1 MMARRAALAAILTAL
16 TAAFTTPI
24 PRRTPVIALRAQK
37 STALELAT
45 LKKGDKLLG
54 RLASPVFE
62 GARGVKCFVDVRA
75 VRTLDG
81 DARPVNGLLR
91 MPKWR
96 RWNNATDA
104 YKTLGSNLRKAKSSG
119 EPLACYVVAARP
131 ASAQLVLS
139 PFPPKPKPP
148 RLALAD
154 LEIGDELRPARIAD
168 LTKRAAW
175 LEVPVVHGLG
185 RPGRRGA
192 RLRACLRGSRLPPGV
207 ALASAPVKA
216 AGTTRVLR
224 AGDVLDRVYVRK
236 PEPQSGRLEVG
247 LEPVDA
253 AVLAAERARAA
264 ATRRKRGDRKALAKR
279 LAVGMTFRGAVVVRR
294 ERYGAVVDF
303 GASAF
308 GLVPRG
314 DRDVDFAAVGDA
326 VDVSV
331 VAVEA
336 REGKPL
342 APRVTLELLEA
353 EAVEEVAAIA
363 VPAAPRNAAP
373 EPEDDEDDYRDVD
386 DIDDI
391 EESLGLDMY

>member
-1 MMARRAALAAILTAL
+1 M
-16 TAAFTTPI
+16 
-24 PRRTPVIALRAQK
+24 
-37 STALELAT
+37 
-45 LKKGDKLLG
+45 
-54 RLASPVFE
+54 
-62 GARGVKCFVDVRA
+62 
-75 VRTLDG
+75 
-81 DARPVNGLLR
+81 
-91 MPKWR
+91 
-96 RWNNATDA
+96 
-104 YKTLGSNLRKAKSSG
+104 
-119 EPLACYVVAARP
+119 
-131 ASAQLVLS
+131 
-139 PFPPKPKPP
+139 
-148 RLALAD
+148 
-154 LEIGDELRPARIAD
+154 
-168 LTKRAAW
+168 
-175 LEVPVVHGLG
+175 
-185 RPGRRGA
+185 
-192 RLRACLRGSRLPPGV
+192 
-207 ALASAPVKA
+207 
-216 AGTTRVLR
+216 
-224 AGDVLDRVYVRK
+224 RK